1 MSRQAD
7 LELLEYLNRWT
18 EGKLHGAVHNA
29 GHDFALG
36 TGVRYTADMADT
48 NDLGTIYRVR
58 AWFGERLL
66 FDSGEPG
73 TTYGRIEWALPTD
86 TPMGQEWLWDPA
98 WQRVCD
104 DPLPPED
111 VPDIC
116 GNQYSAH

>member
-7 LELLEYLNRWT
+7 WELLEHLNRWT

-36 TGVRYTADMADT
+36 AGVRYTADMADT

-58 AWFGERLL
+58 AWFGEELL
-66 FDSGEPG
+66 FDSGEPDIS
-73 TTYGRIEWALPTD
+73 YMRINYAAFKAES
-86 TPMGQEWLWDPA
+86 QEWLWDPD
-98 WQRVCD
+98 WQRTCD
-104 DPLPPED
+104 ELLTMED

-116 GNQYSAH
+116 GLQYSRF